1 MRKERGKERVEGS
14 YVSLF
19 LFSFLSFNFCVSVFF
34 FSFFFVLLFS
44 SPFGRFVEATHTQQL
59 SAEKIKKNWYKIG
72 GVEPDVVTMP
82 DSFPATFL
90 TGVFSAVFSREVLL
104 LFLCLLFY
112 VAFVLLLY
120 YFLLRLL
127 FWLLEDDNR
136 RTHGRRRNNNN
147 SNNDVSHG
155 VTKNDTARRIKKRG
169 TSQVDYR

>member
-1 MRKERGKERVEGS
+1 M
-14 YVSLF
+14 LFF

-34 FSFFFVLLFS
+34 FPSFSFFSLFS
-44 SPFGRFVEATHTQQL
+44 SLFGRFVEAAHTQQL
-59 SAEKIKKNWYKIG
+59 SAEKIKKKNWYKIG

-147 SNNDVSHG
+147 NDNNDVSHG